1 MNKKR
6 IFQIVL
12 SENSLR
18 IKRFADKKIADN
30 RVLTVYNK
38 YIKQSPLESPYYTE

>member
-18 IKRFADKKIADN
+18 IKRFADKKIADK
-30 RVLTVYNK
+30 RVLTVLTMMINFEK
-38 YIKQSPLESPYYTE
+38 NSLDSIE